1 MWNLLL
7 KTSINEVFWIDIFLK
22 YFSYRWQ
29 LLMIQW
35 PVRAYLTTQKMK
47 FYLKDVYWRKSL
59 MEIFNFFAISEII
72 YFKMCKSYV
81 LLWPFSSFFFF
92 FFFWIF
98 TRNPIFTIEPS
109 LASGAKLPP
118 LYFILER
125 ELPTIYHLT
134 DFESCLLESLLNFAF
149 FIKSFCAN
157 RLM

>member
-1 MWNLLL
+1 M
-7 KTSINEVFWIDIFLK
+7 K
-22 YFSYRWQ
+22 
-29 LLMIQW
+29 QW

-47 FYLKDVYWRKSL
+47 FYLKDLHVYWTKSL

-92 FFFWIF
+92 FLGGGWGGIF

-118 LYFILER
+118 LYLILER

-149 FIKSFCAN
+149 FIKSFCTN

>member
-1 MWNLLL
+1 M
-7 KTSINEVFWIDIFLK
+7 K
-22 YFSYRWQ
+22 
-29 LLMIQW
+29 QW

-47 FYLKDVYWRKSL
+47 FYLKDLQVYWTKSL

-81 LLWPFSSFFFF
+81 LLWPFSSFFLGGVGGGGGG
-92 FFFWIF
+92 WGIL
-98 TRNPIFTIEPS
+98 TRNPILTIEPS

-118 LYFILER
+118 LYLSLER

-149 FIKSFCAN
+149 FIKSFCTN

>member
-1 MWNLLL
+1 M
-7 KTSINEVFWIDIFLK
+7 K
-22 YFSYRWQ
+22 
-29 LLMIQW
+29 QW

-47 FYLKDVYWRKSL
+47 FYLKDLQVYWTKSL

-81 LLWPFSSFFFF
+81 LLWPFSSFFFLGGG
-92 FFFWIF
+92 WGIF

-118 LYFILER
+118 LYLILER

-149 FIKSFCAN
+149 FIKSFCTN